1 MVDEIL
7 NEKDTRTGYNK
18 EEYIKKKKEQLNN
31 AYKTIDEGLEEIK
44 SNPVCYPCFRASASV
59 GAQ

>member
-1 MVDEIL
+1 MVEEIL
-7 NEKDTRTGYNK
+7 NEKDTKTGYNK

-44 SNPVCYPCFRASASV
+44 SNPDFLCLI
-59 GAQ
+59 